1 MSQENFDATYNALP
15 DWKPS
20 DGEKGTFGQA
30 FDPEPGMEIDYT
42 DPAPMPPANLLD
54 KARSMFGGRQDP
66 KAAAK
71 RAAAEELTTKK
82 APGKRKISVVRDD

>member
-1 MSQENFDATYNALP
+1 MSFKEFETAYNDLP
-15 DWKPS
+15 DWKLS

-42 DPAPMPPANLLD
+42 DPAPMPPVNLLD
-54 KARSMFGGRQDP
+54 KARSMFGGKQDP